1 VAKTLK
7 YLWLAYKSEKTMKIC
22 IIRKYPPIE
31 GGISSS
37 TYWLAKG
44 LGEKGHEVHI
54 VTNALEVEDEYRENL
69 ETDDPNY
76 TPKNV
81 YVHSTDPSPTIEAN
95 PSHIPF
101 SKMYCE
107 KLASLA
113 IQIIEKYDIEII
125 DSGYLIPYSV
135 SGFLAKSFT
144 GVPQI
149 IRHGGSDLQRLYPS
163 PYLNDLLDKVIKS
176 ADAIIADPVMTSFF
190 QNRGVPSDKI
200 IPMQRVPVDTR
211 AFNPEVSPLDLT
223 PYLTT
228 QKYFPDIPII
238 SYVGKITYHFETKGL
253 CELLDACSSIKE
265 DFLLLFV
272 ANGKKIDLF
281 KHLVKNANL
290 EDKTIFLDF
299 LPPWQIPSVLKACTC
314 AIALEKETSPVL
326 KYHTPSLPAE
336 ALATGR
342 CVLMS
347 DSLHK
352 KVPYSNFKNGKE
364 VLVVDPNNTEKIRE
378 MLEMLIKNLDLANNI
393 GDNGHRAMIN
403 YERFDE
409 YLNETI
415 ELYKSIAT

>member
-1 VAKTLK
+1 
-7 YLWLAYKSEKTMKIC
+7 MRIC
-22 IIRKYPPIE
+22 FISKYPPIE

-44 LGEKGHEVHI
+44 LGERGHEVHI

-69 ETDDPNY
+69 ETDDQTY

-81 YVHSTDPSPTIEAN
+81 YVHSTDPSPTVEAN

-113 IQIIEKYDIEII
+113 IQIIEKYDIDII
-125 DSGYLIPYSV
+125 DSWYLIPYCV

-163 PYLNDLLDKVIKS
+163 PYLNNLLDKVIKS
-176 ADAIIADPVMTSFF
+176 VDAIITDHVMMSFF
-190 QNRGVPSDKI
+190 QNMGIPSPKI
-200 IPMQRVPVDTR
+200 IPMQRVPVNTG

-223 PYLTT
+223 PYLTN
-228 QKYFPDIPII
+228 QKHFPDIPII
-238 SYVGKITYHFETKGL
+238 GYVGKITYHFETKGL
-253 CELLDACSSIKE
+253 CELLDVCSSIKE

-272 ANGKKIDLF
+272 ANGKKLNQF

-290 EDKTIFLDF
+290 ENKTIFLDF

-314 AIALEKETSPVL
+314 VVVLEKETSPVL

-336 ALATGR
+336 ALTTGR
-342 CVLMS
+342 CVLLS
-347 DSLHK
+347 DPLQK
-352 KVPYSNFKNGKE
+352 KEPYSNLKNGKE
-364 VLVVDPNNTEKIRE
+364 VLVVDPRNTEKIRG
-378 MLEMLIKNLDLANNI
+378 MLEMLIKNPDTANTI
-393 GDNGHRAMIN
+393 GDNGYRAIIN

-409 YLNETI
+409 YLDKI
-415 ELYKSIAT
+415 IALYKSIAT

>member
-1 VAKTLK
+1 
-7 YLWLAYKSEKTMKIC
+7 MRIC
-22 IIRKYPPIE
+22 FISKYPPIE

-54 VTNALEVEDEYRENL
+54 VTNALEVEDEYREVL
-69 ETDDPNY
+69 DLKDSNY

-81 YVHSTDPSPTIEAN
+81 YVHSTDPSSTIEAN

-125 DSGYLIPYSV
+125 DSWYLIPYSV

-144 GVPQI
+144 NVPQI

-163 PYLNDLLDKVIKS
+163 PYLNNLLDKVIKS
-176 ADAIIADPVMTSFF
+176 ADAIITDHVMTSFF
-190 QNRGVPSDKI
+190 QNMGVPSNKI
-200 IPMQRVPVDTR
+200 IPLQRVPVNTR

-223 PYLTT
+223 PYLTI
-228 QKYFPDIPII
+228 QKYSPDIPII
-238 SYVGKITYHFETKGL
+238 GYVGKITYHFETRGL
-253 CELLDACSSIKE
+253 CELLDVCSSIKE

-272 ANGKKIDLF
+272 ANGKKLNQF
-281 KHLVKNANL
+281 KHLVKKANL
-290 EDKTIFLDF
+290 EDKTIFLNF

-314 AIALEKETSPVL
+314 VVALEKETSPVL
-326 KYHTPSLPAE
+326 KYHTPSIPAE

-352 KVPYSNFKNGKE
+352 KDSYSNLKNGKE
-364 VLVVDPNNTEKIRE
+364 VLVVDPNNTEKIRGT
-378 MLEMLIKNLDLANNI
+378 LETLIKNPDLANNI
-393 GDNGHRAMIN
+393 GDSGHRAMIN

>member
-1 VAKTLK
+1 LK
-7 YLWLAYKSEKTMKIC
+7 
-22 IIRKYPPIE
+22 

-54 VTNALEVEDEYRENL
+54 VTNALEVEDEYRESL
-69 ETDDPNY
+69 EIDDPNY
-76 TPKNV
+76 IPKNV
-81 YVHSTDPSPTIEAN
+81 YVHSTDPSPTVEAN

-113 IQIIEKYDIEII
+113 IQIIGKYDIEII
-125 DSGYLIPYSV
+125 DSWYLIPYCV

-163 PYLNDLLDKVIKS
+163 PYLNNLLGKIIKS
-176 ADAIIADPVMTSFF
+176 ADAIITDHGMMIFF
-190 QNRGVPSDKI
+190 QNMGLPSNNI
-200 IPMQRVPVDTR
+200 IPLQRVPVDTR

-238 SYVGKITYHFETKGL
+238 GYVGKITYHFETKGL
-253 CELLDACSSIKE
+253 CELLNVCSNIKE

-281 KHLVKNANL
+281 KHLVKKANL
-290 EDKTIFLDF
+290 EDKTIFLNF
-299 LPPWQIPSVLKACTC
+299 LLPWQIPSVLKACTC
-314 AIALEKETSPVL
+314 VVALEKETSPIL
-326 KYHTPSLPAE
+326 KYHIPSIPAE

-352 KVPYSNFKNGKE
+352 KDSYSNLKNGKE
-364 VLVVDPNNTEKIRE
+364 VLVVDPNDTEKIRE
-378 MLEMLIKNLDLANNI
+378 TLETLIKNPDLANNI
-393 GDNGHRAMIN
+393 GANGHRAMIN

-415 ELYKSIAT
+415 ELYKSIVT

>member
-1 VAKTLK
+1 MRTKI
-7 YLWLAYKSEKTMKIC
+7 KIC
-22 IIRKYPPIE
+22 FISKYPPIE

-37 TYWLAKG
+37 TYWLAKA

-54 VTNALEVEDEYRENL
+54 VTNALEIEEEYREVLDIN
-69 ETDDPNY
+69 EPHY
-76 TPKNV
+76 SPKIV

-125 DSGYLIPYSV
+125 DSWYLIPYCV

-149 IRHGGSDLQRLYPS
+149 IRHGGSDLQRLYSS
-163 PYLNDLLDKVIKS
+163 PYLNNLLDKVIKS
-176 ADAIIADPVMTSFF
+176 ADAIITDPVMMSFF
-190 QNRGVPSDKI
+190 QNMGNPSSKI
-200 IPMQRVPVDTR
+200 IPIQRVPVNTR
-211 AFNPEVSPLDLT
+211 AFNPEVSPLDLS

-228 QKYFPDIPII
+228 QKYSPDIPII
-238 SYVGKITYHFETKGL
+238 GYVGKITYHFETKGL
-253 CELLDACSSIKE
+253 CELLDVCSSIKE

-272 ANGKKIDLF
+272 ANGKKLNQF

-290 EDKTIFLDF
+290 EDKTIFLNF

-314 AIALEKETSPVL
+314 VVALEKETSPIL

-352 KVPYSNFKNGKE
+352 KVPYSNLKNGKE
-364 VLVVDPNNTEKIRE
+364 VVVVDPHNTEEIRE
-378 MLEMLIKNLDLANNI
+378 MLEMLIKSPDTANTI
-393 GDNGHRAMIN
+393 GDNGYMAMIN

-409 YLNETI
+409 YLDKTV

>member
-1 VAKTLK
+1 
-7 YLWLAYKSEKTMKIC
+7 MKIC
-22 IIRKYPPIE
+22 FISKYPPIE

-44 LGEKGHEVHI
+44 LGERGHEVHI

-113 IQIIEKYDIEII
+113 IQIIEEYDIDII
-125 DSGYLIPYSV
+125 DSWYLLPYCV

-149 IRHGGSDLQRLYPS
+149 IRHGGSDLQRLYLS
-163 PYLNDLLDKVIKS
+163 PYLNNILDKVIKS
-176 ADAIIADPVMTSFF
+176 ADAIITNNIQMIFF
-190 QNRGVPSDKI
+190 RNMGIPSSKI
-200 IPMQRVPVDTR
+200 IPLQRATVDTR
-211 AFNPEVSPLDLT
+211 AFNPDVSPLDLS

-238 SYVGKITYHFETKGL
+238 GYLGKITYHFETKGL
-253 CELLDACSSIKE
+253 CELLDVCSSIKE

-272 ANGKKIDLF
+272 ANGKKLNQF

-290 EDKTIFLDF
+290 EDKTVFLDF

-314 AIALEKETSPVL
+314 VVALEKEMSPVL

-342 CVLMS
+342 CVLLS
-347 DSLHK
+347 DRLHK
-352 KVPYSNFKNGKE
+352 KEPYRNLKNGKE

-378 MLEMLIKNLDLANNI
+378 MLEMLIKNHDTANTI
-393 GDNGHRAMIN
+393 GDNGHRATIN

-409 YLNETI
+409 YLDKTI